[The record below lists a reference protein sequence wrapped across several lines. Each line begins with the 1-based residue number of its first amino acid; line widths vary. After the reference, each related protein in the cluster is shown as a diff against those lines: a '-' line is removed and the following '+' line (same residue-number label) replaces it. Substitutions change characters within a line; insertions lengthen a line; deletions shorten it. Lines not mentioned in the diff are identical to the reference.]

1 MVSIRFRCDLET
13 ATKLIKN
20 LNRMK
25 QILKE
30 EEIVGKT
37 IKSNGYGDNAFC
49 LIFTDGTFCI
59 IKGSGWDENDVEFS
73 DEEISLAPTLRN
85 VSYLS
90 GMGLIT
96 KEEAKEVKEKEM
108 VENIKKQ
115 KEREYQDYL
124 KLKSKYEK

>member
-1 MVSIRFRCDLET
+1 
-13 ATKLIKN
+13 
-20 LNRMK
+20 MK

-49 LIFTDGTFCI
+49 LIFTDETFCI

-73 DEEISLAPTLRN
+73 DEEINLKPTLWN
-85 VSYLS
+85 GSYLVD
-90 GMGLIT
+90 MGLIS
-96 KEEAKEVKEKEM
+96 KEEAKEAEEKEN
-108 VENIKKQ
+108 EINLKKQ